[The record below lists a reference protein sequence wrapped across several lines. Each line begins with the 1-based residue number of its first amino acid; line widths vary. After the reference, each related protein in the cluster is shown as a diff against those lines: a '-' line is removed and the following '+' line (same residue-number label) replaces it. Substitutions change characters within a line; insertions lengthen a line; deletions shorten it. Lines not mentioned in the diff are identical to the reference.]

1 MHQILKEISL
11 LPGINMI
18 LQVVSSVF
26 LGLLFHGIHR
36 KVIARVQGRPGP
48 PVWQEILHTLKF
60 SFKQTW
66 VPKTASMPMF
76 VFIVAVSIAI
86 WTGAYYIVFSGG
98 SLLLLFAVFML
109 HKITEHGLGLSSGS
123 PYGKFGAIRS
133 VMSAASEIPLFATI
147 AGMYVITGSLM
158 ISDITRYQ
166 ELHGT
171 LLFSASPLAAAFYIV
186 ILSKMQYGP
195 FSIIEA
201 KEIVSGNLT
210 EHFGVWRAG
219 LQVAYALK
227 TFVLLSAFVLLFIG
241 ALPWWLMLIAMLLLL
256 VSLSFVCAFTPM
268 LSPFDTVA
276 IQTLITGVV
285 AVYILFVGVFR

>member
-1 MHQILKEISL
+1 
-11 LPGINMI
+11 MI
-18 LQVVSSVF
+18 LQLISAVF

-36 KVIARVQGRPGP
+36 KVIARIQGRPGP

-66 VPKTASMPMF
+66 IPKTASMPLY

-86 WTGAYYIVFSGG
+86 WAGGFFVVFSGG

-147 AGMYVITGSLM
+147 AGMYVVTGSLM

-166 ELHGT
+166 AIHGP
-171 LLFSASPLAAAFYIV
+171 LLISAFPMAAALYLV
-186 ILSKMQYGP
+186 ILSKMHYGP

-227 TFVLLSAFVLLFIG
+227 TFVLLWVFVLLFIG

-256 VSLSFVCAFTPM
+256 VSLSFICAFTPM
-268 LSPFDTVA
+268 LSPFDAVAFETVV
-276 IQTLITGVV
+276 TGILVG
-285 AVYILFVGVFR
+285 YILVLGVSG